1 MRKRRMKLYRHRS
14 RWLKW
19 LVLLLGLWAL
29 LFLMRDF
36 QQIRDFVVVP
46 DGEEII
52 LYRTKQ
58 NTTERMP
65 FEAYIIGVVAAE
77 MPASYNEEA
86 LKAQAVCARSYTY
99 HHLLNGYEYPMNADV
114 SDNPGTCQAYV
125 SKEEF
130 TAAHEDGDMY
140 YEKVKRAVLDTAGE
154 ILLADE
160 QPLEAFYHS
169 TCGGQTDEPLD
180 VWGKEIPGIHSVNCP
195 WCKKSPYYVQKKWLS
210 TAEFSQCL
218 GLHTDASIEKE
229 VRTAG
234 NRVQKMLINGREFSG
249 EAVRKMLH
257 LPSCW
262 FQIQP
267 VENGFFIITRGFGH
281 GLGLCQVGAGGMA
294 DAGYSYVDILMH
306 YYRNTELCCFL

>member
-210 TAEFSQCL
+210 TAEFSHCL